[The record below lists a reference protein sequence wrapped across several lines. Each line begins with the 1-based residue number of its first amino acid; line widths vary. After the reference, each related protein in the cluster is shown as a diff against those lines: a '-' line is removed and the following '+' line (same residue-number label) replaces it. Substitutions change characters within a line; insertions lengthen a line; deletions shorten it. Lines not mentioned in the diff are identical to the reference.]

1 MRSAVKYILIMFVVV
16 SIVGCASPTSYEQPN
31 FRIAR
36 FQLDSKDRAST
47 LISANV
53 LLEIENR
60 DPKPLPLEGLAVE
73 FKVDDKTLL
82 SGVAPIDREIPGY
95 SLKTV
100 NLSLK
105 SDLISIFNLLR
116 ALPAAG
122 KTIDYQLDIEG
133 HLRRSPLKIKKTLHG
148 RWPK

>member
-1 MRSAVKYILIMFVVV
+1 MFQAIKHAALLLTVMTLVA
-16 SIVGCASPTSYEQPN
+16 CASPASYEQPN

-36 FQLDSKDRAST
+36 FQFDSKDRSST
-47 LISANV
+47 LVTANV

-105 SDLISIFNLLR
+105 SDLISIFNLFR
-116 ALPAAG
+116 ALPSAG
-122 KTIDYQLDIEG
+122 RTIDYELEIEG
-133 HLRRSPLKIKKTLHG
+133 HLRRSPLKIKKTLNG